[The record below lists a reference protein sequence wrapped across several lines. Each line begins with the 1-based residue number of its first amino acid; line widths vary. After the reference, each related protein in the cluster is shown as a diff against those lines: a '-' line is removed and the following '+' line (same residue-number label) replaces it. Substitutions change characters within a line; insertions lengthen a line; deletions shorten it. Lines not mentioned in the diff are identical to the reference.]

1 MTKRTRYFMAGS
13 AAVLAAGL
21 STGLVAYFAGGFQPV
36 SAAPVANEL
45 RYVPADAAVVAYAD
59 VRSIM
64 DSDLRQRLKAAM
76 PMQEQGQAE
85 FQAQTGIDIE
95 KDIDYIVAAASGVG
109 QNPDGLV
116 VARGRF
122 NDTQLEALALEHG
135 GQVEEYKGKR
145 LINSPE
151 NDGHQMSLAFL
162 ESGLVAIGTKAT
174 VQRAIDAQ
182 LSSHSITNNSEMMD
196 LVGEIGNTSN
206 AWAVGRFDTIAQ
218 QASLP
223 TEIASKMPP
232 IKWFAASGHVN
243 GGISGVLRAE
253 ANDDESAELLR
264 RQVSG
269 ALAFGEMIGKS
280 DPKVAAMISSLQL
293 SGSGKTVAISFTVP
307 AELLAMIPQQIEKQ

>member
-1 MTKRTRYFMAGS
+1 
-13 AAVLAAGL
+13 
-21 STGLVAYFAGGFQPV
+21 
-36 SAAPVANEL
+36 
-45 RYVPADAAVVAYAD
+45 
-59 VRSIM
+59 
-64 DSDLRQRLKAAM
+64 
-76 PMQEQGQAE
+76 
-85 FQAQTGIDIE
+85 
-95 KDIDYIVAAASGVG
+95 
-109 QNPDGLV
+109 
-116 VARGRF
+116 
-122 NDTQLEALALEHG
+122 
-135 GQVEEYKGKR
+135 
-145 LINSPE
+145 
-151 NDGHQMSLAFL
+151 
-162 ESGLVAIGTKAT
+162 
-174 VQRAIDAQ
+174 
-182 LSSHSITNNSEMMD
+182 MMD
-196 LVGEIGNTSN
+196 LVGEIGNASN